1 MVTFLSSLV
10 LPQNVDDLCAQVTD
24 SHLLALGTSLVGQD
38 MDVALDMVPV
48 LPPMFGNV
56 CDG

>member
-1 MVTFLSSLV
+1 
-10 LPQNVDDLCAQVTD
+10 VDDLCAQVTD